1 MKGSEGIVVGGVL
14 GGYNLE
20 GVLNYQSRGFGFGR
34 EALFWKDLVR
44 SFGHWGWTLHS

>member
-1 MKGSEGIVVGGVL
+1 VVRESGVVATL
-14 GGYNLE
+14 LK

-44 SFGHWGWTLHS
+44 SYGHWGWTLHS